1 MKSAQNGM
9 ISNLNVAHSLRRGR
23 NLFANSYFRQN
34 VEGNTNIHVD
44 LHPTYGYIEHYD
56 SPRYLWSYGFYL
68 ANPFMLE
75 RHRSSNSTTTPE
87 EPPFEE
93 GGSTNYI
100 LYYIVYEEDP
110 SDPVYMEA
118 LRSKVRSDI
127 ALLRTRFNAN
137 ITVCS
142 WYECALLAA
151 EFPLV
156 DSSDLRSLIR
166 SSSFVV
172 CNARS
177 QLFWLAFECDRTVSC
192 LNEEEDPYRL
202 YGSFFLEIDR
212 FEERNEVLSN
222 IRNYKNFMDSHFVV
236 SDPNRVGLACFANS
250 YFKEMAKISQIPR
263 VWHPSTL
270 SKGKAKK
277 IFLHPEIAQLY
288 HVAKL
293 GLEKCEG
300 CDESIAPTS
309 ETHSCIYM
317 SENALSKRILGSF
330 SRLIAFDDNVFKMT
344 DSRALLFRYYVN
356 SFDTPLIEQHHDEEM
371 FFYSSDLRYD
381 DTGLILCVL
390 DNSVGLFYDKR
401 DDWYATWDPILKYIG
416 TTYGTSKVLVKP
428 HPNEREHELSER
440 LCRNYGLLVTNRNI
454 DEIFETERMR
464 FCVLQEGSTHVKC
477 VQHGV
482 LAKSARPSPDKG
494 TFDLFTENV
503 SDQVVEYSAC
513 RKKVFERLLDSVV
526 SVESIASG
534 VFFEGVA
541 SILQSD

>member
-1 MKSAQNGM
+1 MERDM
-9 ISNLNVAHSLRRGR
+9 IPNLNVTHSLQKGR
-23 NLFANSYFRQN
+23 NLFVNSYFRRN
-34 VEGNTNIHVD
+34 AEGNANVHVD
-44 LHPTYGYIEHYD
+44 VHPTYGYMEHEED
-56 SPRYLWSYGFYL
+56 SPRYVWSYGFYL
-68 ANPFMLE
+68 ANPFMFD
-75 RHRSSNSTTTPE
+75 RYRSSNSTTTPE

-127 ALLRTRFNAN
+127 ALLRSRFNAN

-192 LNEEEDPYRL
+192 LNEEDPYRL

-222 IRNYKNFMDSHFVV
+222 IRNYKNFVDSHFVV
-236 SDPNRVGLACFANS
+236 SDPNRAGLGCFVNP

-270 SKGKAKK
+270 SKGKAPK
-277 IFLHPEIAQLY
+277 IFIHPEIAQLY
-288 HVAKL
+288 NVSRL
-293 GLEKCEG
+293 GLRKCAG
-300 CDESIAPTS
+300 ASESLVPSSDAYT
-309 ETHSCIYM
+309 CMYM
-317 SENALSKRILGSF
+317 TENTLSKRILRPF
-330 SRLIAFDDNVFKMT
+330 SGLIAFDDNVFKMN

-356 SFDTPLIEQHHDEEM
+356 SFDTPLIEQHHDEGM
-371 FFYSSDLRYD
+371 FFYSSDVRYD
-381 DTGLILCVL
+381 EHGWILCVL
-390 DNSVGLFYDKR
+390 DNSTGLFYDKR
-401 DDWYATWDPILKYIG
+401 DDWYATWDPILEYIG
-416 TTYGTSKVLVKP
+416 ATYGTSKVLVKP
-428 HPNEREHELSER
+428 HPNEREHELSEG
-440 LCRNYGLLVTNRNI
+440 LCGKHGLLVTDRNI
-454 DEIFETERMR
+454 DDIFETERMR
-464 FCVLQEGSTHVKC
+464 FCVLQEGSTHIKC

-482 LAKSARPSPDKG
+482 LAKSARYSPDKG
-494 TFDLFTENV
+494 TFALFDDKLSE
-503 SDQVVEYSAC
+503 QVVNYRVC
-513 RKKVFERLLDSVV
+513 RKHVFQRLLNSVV
-526 SVESIASG
+526 RIESIASG
-534 VFFEGVA
+534 VFFEKVVA
-541 SILQSD
+541 ILRND